1 METRLMRE
9 RLCPLHRQASD
20 AHPGLLLQRG
30 LSRHDEADQESK
42 AKTALIERVCDREA
56 SDFYRRAYLRWRRV
70 TDSAPRFRS
79 VILKLETRL
88 FIGLTGG
95 GMLETGCAIGHAY
108 GAPYIPGWGI
118 KGVVSAH
125 ARARLESAANGPQ
138 ICDELFGRGDPGA
151 LSGLTT
157 FYDAWWVPDS
167 AERPLVREVVTTH
180 HPEYYRND
188 GDTPATDFD
197 SPVPNAQV
205 AVRGEFLFVIEG
217 PDDWL
222 DLAEKMLIAALSTQG
237 AGAKTRAGYGLFGA
251 KPIAPRRPPCD
262 WVDARIADLSAR
274 NNASEE
280 VTLRSQGLAEAWRE
294 IEDPKLKSAAFDD
307 IRARWQEKGWWD
319 APPAGRSARNAK
331 AIYDAYLQEPRSQIE
346 DQ

>member
-1 METRLMRE
+1 MATRLMRE
-9 RLCPLHRQASD
+9 RLRPLHKQASN

-30 LSRHDEADQESK
+30 LSEHDEADRENK
-42 AKTALIERVCDREA
+42 AKTALIERVCNRAA

-70 TDSAPRFRS
+70 TDNAPRFRS

-95 GMLETGCAIGHAY
+95 GMLETGCAIGQAY
-108 GAPYIPGWGI
+108 GAPYIPGSGI

-125 ARARLESAANGPQ
+125 ARARLASAANGPQ
-138 ICDELFGRGDPGA
+138 ICDELFGKGDPGA
-151 LSGLTT
+151 LSGLMT
-157 FYDAWWVPDS
+157 FHDAWWVPDS

-180 HPEYYRND
+180 HPEYYGND
-188 GDTPATDFD
+188 GGTPATDFD

-205 AVRGEFLFVIEG
+205 AVQGEFLFVIEG

-222 DLAEKMLIAALSTQG
+222 ALAEEALITALSTQG

-262 WVDARIADLSAR
+262 WVDATMADLNAL
-274 NNASEE
+274 NNQGEG
-280 VTLRSQGLAEAWRE
+280 VTLRSQALATAWRE

-319 APPAGRSARNAK
+319 APPPGRSAQNAK
-331 AIYDAYLQEPRSQIE
+331 AIYDAYLQDPGNQIE